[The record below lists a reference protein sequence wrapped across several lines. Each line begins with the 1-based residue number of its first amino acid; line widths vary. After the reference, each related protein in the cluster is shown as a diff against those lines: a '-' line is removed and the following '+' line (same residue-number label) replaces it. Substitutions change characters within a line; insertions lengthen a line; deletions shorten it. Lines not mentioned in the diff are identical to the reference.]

1 MDPTWRRAPR
11 TGAGFK
17 LRAGFSLIE
26 LLVALIIIDVGVL
39 ALAGTTLVLVRRRT
53 ELRARSAAVRA
64 ASSRLEWLG
73 AGPCEPTTGSEHPG
87 AQIVER
93 WTVQLR
99 ANATRELTDSVTFG
113 SERAHTVVLRTRLP
127 C

>member
-11 TGAGFK
+11 TGAGFE

-39 ALAGTTLVLVRRRT
+39 ALAGTTLVLVRQRT
-53 ELRARSAAVRA
+53 ELRARSAAIRA

-73 AGPCEPTTGSEHPG
+73 AGACQPTTGSEHP
-87 AQIVER
+87 AVQIVER
-93 WTVQLR
+93 WSVQLG